1 MSVNKCENFEEQ
13 IESCE
18 SWTRGPETRS
28 GAKLAPP
35 MIQMHENPGAAG
47 GGDDGVVQDA
57 QAEVPNP
64 VSASQPRAAAGAG
77 RRASAMLDP
86 TRTKKERIRLDD
98 CKNVIELMDE
108 VQQGKQRA
116 TLAALES
123 GIFGGVGTLAQ
134 VLFTCIGIMLLAVA
148 VLVAALVSAEVVFE
162 SGFFVLVVASLLC
175 VARAWYLRQLKA
187 LLRLRKAQEL
197 QPVEEGHAL
206 LGLDSVIETDDLNSA
221 ADRSLLALGWVAALF
236 LTWLDVYYFKKGGS
250 IVGLEIALPAHPSA
264 GFYACFV
271 TGMGVTAV
279 ITARFSWLLLSARVK
294 KAQAWLVA
302 ICASAGTTMGVLS
315 ALSPRTSGHLLLGVI
330 SAGFLGGGCA
340 FYMYL
345 RHRQN
350 AAMTAELMGDIVAY
364 EQAWSKVRYP
374 SAG

>member
-1 MSVNKCENFEEQ
+1 
-13 IESCE
+13 
-18 SWTRGPETRS
+18 
-28 GAKLAPP
+28 

-47 GGDDGVVQDA
+47 GSDDGVVQDA

-64 VSASQPRAAAGAG
+64 VSATQPRAAAGAG
-77 RRASAMLDP
+77 RRASAMH
-86 TRTKKERIRLDD
+86 TKKERTKKERIRLDD

-134 VLFTCIGIMLLAVA
+134 VGFTFVAIMLLAVA
-148 VLVAALVSAEVVFE
+148 VLVAALVSAEVFFE
-162 SGFFVLVVASLLC
+162 SGVFLLVVASLLC
-175 VARAWYLRQLKA
+175 AARAWYLRQLKA

-197 QPVEEGHAL
+197 KPVEEGHAL

-221 ADRSLLALGWVAALF
+221 ADRSLLAVGWVTTLF

-250 IVGLEIALPAHPSA
+250 IVGLEILLPADPGV
-264 GFYACFV
+264 GFFAYFV
-271 TGMGVTAV
+271 TGIGVTVA
-279 ITARFSWLLLSARVK
+279 IAARFSWLLLSARVK

-302 ICASAGTTMGVLS
+302 ICASVGTTMGVLS
-315 ALSPRTSGHLLLGVI
+315 ALSPRTSGHLLWGAI
-330 SAGFLGGGCA
+330 SAGFLGAGGA
-340 FYMYL
+340 FYVYL

-364 EQAWSKVRYP
+364 EQAWNKVRYP